1 MFCLSFCLA
10 WLAFMDVM
18 FWEGALEADK
28 QLAVLTLTTFSRIKL
43 GNHVCAGKRMRIWS
57 SAYLI

>member
-1 MFCLSFCLA
+1 
-10 WLAFMDVM
+10 MDVM
-18 FWEGALEADK
+18 FWKGASEADK
-28 QLAVLTLTTFSRIKL
+28 QLAVLSLNTFSKVKL